1 MTSDRERI
9 LVNIAALLAEEV
21 CRLQRMPEV
30 QARLSSPHEH
40 IHVRVV
46 DGSFPRPAYKKGD
59 LVLCQTSTGLQ
70 QNPFLVSF
78 VEEVGCPND
87 PCGLLL
93 RAIGTAATS
102 NYGNESFGIITG
114 IPEKFLWEGEKQGF
128 VTKLM
133 KALRKFPMGHH
144 RCRGTTFPADGVA
157 KVTIGEVFGGLARPT
172 KPYVMTIK
180 FDKRT
185 TIKAIVAQMTE
196 MGLTTR
202 EFEPKETV

>member
-1 MTSDRERI
+1 MASDRERI

-30 QARLSSPHEH
+30 QERLSSPHEH

-59 LVLCQTSTGLQ
+59 LVLCQTSTGIQ

-78 VEEVGCPND
+78 IEEVGCLGD
-87 PCGLLL
+87 PHGLLL
-93 RAIGTAATS
+93 REIGTTATS
-102 NYGNESFGIITG
+102 NYGNERFGIITG
-114 IPEKFLWEGEKQGF
+114 IPEKFLWEGEKQKF

-144 RCRGTTFPADGVA
+144 RYRGTTFPADGVA
-157 KVTIGEVFGGLARPT
+157 GVTIGEEFGGLARPT

-180 FDKRT
+180 FDRQT

-196 MGLTTR
+196 QGLTTR
-202 EFEPKETV
+202 AFEPEEPV